1 MSDGLVKSVVN
12 KVWGSPQV
20 VAAAQRV
27 LKDARGSEETDLAI
41 VGEVL
46 KWALGQDVLQGAGIE
61 VSRASENLVR
71 AKLGLLKQDEILPR
85 LKDIKSGVEKFISE
99 LVKLTQGRTLQ
110 ESSTVEDETFDAVDD
125 QDTVWLDD
133 IYYIMTGKAGSPQ
146 KVTAS
151 EMKKLVALKDLT
163 EILISLQ
170 AQQPGTVLDLKTIR
184 TINPGAFHNLEDP
197 EIEGIISRLKEVSG
211 LQKLEEALIGS
222 AF

>member
-1 MSDGLVKSVVN
+1 MEIVASDVSLNAMS
-12 KVWGSPQV
+12 
-20 VAAAQRV
+20 R
-27 LKDARGSEETDLAI
+27 AREIEKI
-41 VGEVL
+41 VGGTIDHL
-46 KWALGQDVLQGAGIE
+46 INCDVE
-61 VSRASENLVR
+61 S
-71 AKLGLLKQDEILPR
+71 LP
-85 LKDIKSGVEKFISE
+85 F
-99 LVKLTQGRTLQ
+99 
-110 ESSTVEDETFDAVDD
+110 EDETFDAVDD